1 MPPPDRW
8 VTRGNDSR
16 AEHWHLGRANPT
28 YGAPLV
34 QLTLT
39 RLTTGYAGAPVIT
52 GLSLQITAGE
62 TVMLTGPNGSGKT
75 TLLRTLAGFI
85 APDTGSI
92 VLDGGDP
99 EQTVGQQAHL
109 VGHLNAI
116 KPRLTVQQ
124 NLTDWS
130 RILGGTAGDVDAA
143 LAAFHLEELAALP
156 VGYLSAGQKRRTALA
171 RLLTAR
177 RPLWLLDEPTTALD
191 TGNAALVSSIIAAH
205 ARSGGIVIAATHLPI
220 GIAGARSLDLAA
232 HATRE
237 ATA

>member
-1 MPPPDRW
+1 M
-8 VTRGNDSR
+8 
-16 AEHWHLGRANPT
+16 
-28 YGAPLV
+28 
-34 QLTLT
+34 QLTLDQ
-39 RLTTGYAGAPVIT
+39 LATGYAGAPVFA
-52 GLSLQITAGE
+52 GLSITIAAGE
-62 TVMLTGPNGSGKT
+62 SVMLTGPNGSGKT

-85 APDTGSI
+85 VPDAGSI

-99 EQTVGQQAHL
+99 EQSVGMQAHM

-116 KPRLTVQQ
+116 KPRLTVHQ

-130 RILGGTAGDVDAA
+130 RILGGGPGDVAAA
-143 LAAFHLEELAALP
+143 LTAFQLDELAALP